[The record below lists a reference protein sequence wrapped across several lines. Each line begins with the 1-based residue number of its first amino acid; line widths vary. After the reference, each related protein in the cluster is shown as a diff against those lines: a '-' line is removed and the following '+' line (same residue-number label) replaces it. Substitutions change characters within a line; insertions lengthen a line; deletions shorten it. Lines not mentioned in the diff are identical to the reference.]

1 MFSENE
7 ENKGDKLENN
17 TDNSNNIP
25 SLPCLQTTIN
35 ETCIYTPR
43 GLFLTNEES
52 NSASNI
58 IPKTT
63 KNSNNEYSA
72 RVNGNQPIRTSPNAL
87 PPLSRTQKRKLI
99 FNKLY
104 GISPEYLKKYSSAK
118 KKKYL
123 PLEEYQQNILN
134 AYLSKD
140 VDRDSYYDLN
150 YRFRELR
157 EEAVQ
162 VEPLP
167 PVNFSIIYKHSKT
180 EGERNKIRSK
190 IPLKK
195 LLLQPEEKDEF
206 EKEISSISKNTKKG
220 MKQRRINKNLCLL
233 PKNIVDILSKKLKL
247 KI

>member
-7 ENKGDKLENN
+7 ESKGEKQENN
-17 TDNSNNIP
+17 TDNSNKNP
-25 SLPCLQTTIN
+25 FLPNLQTTIN
-35 ETCIYTPR
+35 ETCVYTPR
-43 GLFLTNEES
+43 GLFLTNEEN

-63 KNSNNEYSA
+63 KNYINEYSA
-72 RVNGNQPIRTSPNAL
+72 RVSNSQQIKTSPNVL

-140 VDRDSYYDLN
+140 VDRDSYYDLSN
-150 YRFRELR
+150 RFKELR

-167 PVNFSIIYKHSKT
+167 PVNFSIIYKHSKN
-180 EGERNKIRSK
+180 EGDKNKKKSK
-190 IPLKK
+190 LPLKK
-195 LLLQPEEKDEF
+195 LLIQPEEKDEF
-206 EKEISSISKNTKKG
+206 EKEINSISKNTKKG